1 MSVKPTPKER
11 RVVTVKKYLVV
22 VIPTL
27 LLCSFVI
34 NQYAYG
40 EEGGFSKKN
49 TYDQDTERLI
59 VFLKKHPCAKCAKE
73 MIGCISER
81 KLLISFTIPDLMEF
95 DISVSPKVDSLGGK
109 FAILN
114 IPNNFF
120 INSVWS
126 DTDRWVAT
134 HHEYIHLV
142 QYLKEGWPLE
152 KKKSVLE
159 MPTLSKQIARLVF
172 ESEYDAE
179 LRSCTFAI
187 TYYIVDKKQFKQR
200 AVERC
205 LILKETGG
213 AETLRSILPYL
224 LSNSRIA
231 PHLEMLFDLAATKPL
246 SLAQILE

>member
-1 MSVKPTPKER
+1 LSVKPTPKER
-11 RVVTVKKYLVV
+11 KVVAVKKYLIV
-22 VIPTL
+22 VISTL

-34 NQYAYG
+34 NQYTYS

-49 TYDQDTERLI
+49 THDQDTERFI

-73 MIGCISER
+73 MIGWISAR
-81 KLLISFTIPDLMEF
+81 RLLIAFTVPSIMEF
-95 DISVSPKVDSLGGK
+95 DISISPHVSGSGEK

-126 DTDRWVAT
+126 DTDRWIVT

-152 KKKSVLE
+152 KKKSVHE

-179 LRSCTFAI
+179 LRSCAFAV
-187 TYYIVDKKQFKQR
+187 THYLGDKKQLKQR
-200 AVERC
+200 AAERC
-205 LILKETGG
+205 LMLKEVEGV
-213 AETLRSILPYL
+213 ETLRSILPYL
-224 LSNSRIA
+224 LSDRRIS
-231 PHLEMLFDLAATKPL
+231 PHLAMLVELATTKPL
-246 SLAQILE
+246 SLEQILE